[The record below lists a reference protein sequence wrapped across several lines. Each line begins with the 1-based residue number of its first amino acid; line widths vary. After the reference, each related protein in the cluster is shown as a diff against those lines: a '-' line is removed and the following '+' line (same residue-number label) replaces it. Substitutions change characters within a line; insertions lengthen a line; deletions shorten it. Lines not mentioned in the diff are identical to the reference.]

1 MRQQHSSISKS
12 DSVSPNETAHTLV
25 QPIMA
30 DSAEVMDYYYREKIR
45 ELQQSLAQLN
55 LLDNAPEIAGLC
67 KEIIRTKE
75 VLQRFMIKKEGG
87 SSVNF
92 LIK

>member
-12 DSVSPNETAHTLV
+12 DSVSGNETAHNLF

-30 DSAEVMDYYYREKIR
+30 DSVEVMEFFYKGKIQDL
-45 ELQQSLAQLN
+45 EQSLAQLN
-55 LLDNAPEIAGLC
+55 LLDNAREIAGLC

-75 VLQRFMIKKEGG
+75 VLQKIMTKKEGG
-87 SSVNF
+87 SSINF
-92 LIK
+92 SIK